1 MGNPGVSNSIFDAD
15 ALLKISPITING
27 RWYRTVK
34 YKRRKQ
40 VKSTRG
46 SSIVE
51 GRYHTTDKD
60 SVLYLS
66 DSPSLSMDE
75 STKAFKT
82 VPIKDSA
89 WYTATFNVELS
100 RVLDLTDP
108 KILGRLSIMPT
119 DMVQPKPMGYRL
131 PQQIAEKARASGF
144 EAILAPAARPGT
156 AGKNLVVFVEVVATT
171 GGTVDLAN

>member
-1 MGNPGVSNSIFDAD
+1 MSNASFDG
-15 ALLKISPITING
+15 ALQKTSPTTING

-34 YKRRKQ
+34 YKRRRQ
-40 VKSTRG
+40 VSSTKG

-66 DSPSLSMDE
+66 DYPSLSMDE
-75 STKAFKT
+75 STQAFKT

-100 RVLDLTDP
+100 QVLDLTDP
-108 KILGRLSIMPT
+108 KILGRLGIMPT
-119 DMVQPKPMGYRL
+119 DLVQPKPMGYRL
-131 PQQIAEKARASGF
+131 PQQLAEKARASGF
-144 EAILAPAARPGT
+144 EAILAPSARFGT
-156 AGKNLVVFVEVVATT
+156 SGKNLVVFVEVVANT
-171 GGTVDLAN
+171 GGTVDLAS